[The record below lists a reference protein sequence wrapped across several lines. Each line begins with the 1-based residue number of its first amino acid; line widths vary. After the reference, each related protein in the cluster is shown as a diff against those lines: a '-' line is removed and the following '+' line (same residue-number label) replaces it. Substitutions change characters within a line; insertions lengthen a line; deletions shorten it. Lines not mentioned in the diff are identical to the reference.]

1 MGKHL
6 SDVQRL
12 LIQTA
17 WSKPGQ
23 RYDEIAQET
32 GYSVT
37 YLKQDAGPKL
47 WRMLSDILGEKVK
60 KSNFRGAMERRAS
73 VLPEL
78 SSPEATA
85 LQKSSLPTPSDPSA
99 ALQKDDEGKI
109 VHQSQIDAIHRY
121 QDWGEAP
128 DVSIFY
134 DRSDETAILEHWIVT
149 NHCRLVGLFGMG
161 GIGKTHLS
169 VKLAERFQEQFDYVI
184 WRSLR
189 NAPPLQQILTSQLQ
203 FITNSEE
210 TDLPATVD
218 EKLSLLIDYLRKH
231 RCLLILDNVETILR
245 GGERTGFYRQGYEE
259 YGNFFKRLGEC
270 RHNSCLVLTSREK
283 PKEIALMQGDTLPV
297 RCLTLQGLDASAGG
311 QLLQLKGCYWESG
324 SQCQVLVERYS
335 GNPLA
340 LKIVASAI
348 QELFEG
354 SLTEFLKYKTIVLD
368 EIRVVFDQQFNRL
381 PELEKTIL
389 YWMAI
394 HQEPVSVEKLHSD
407 ICPSVSQATLIETV
421 NSLLQRS
428 LIEKQANQF
437 SLQLVLMEYAT
448 NLVKEQPSRLAVEL
462 GLEFNE
468 AEVLDSDY
476 SGELDET
483 ELDVVAGGGYARPEL
498 VIWNR
503 IPNPLELFNSSPHR
517 KDSLSPATS
526 RVSNR
531 HLLNSLLRTGKMP
544 VPQ

>member
-1 MGKHL
+1 MIASLNQFQNEVMEDSTRMHQSNVEEIFKFTDALVFAKMGKHL

-12 LIQTA
+12 LIQTT

-47 WRMLSDILGEKVK
+47 WRLLSDIFGEKVK
-60 KSNFRGAMERRAS
+60 KSNFRAAMERRAS

-85 LQKSSLPTPSDPSA
+85 LQESFLPTPSNPGA
-99 ALQKDDEGKI
+99 ALQKDDEGEI
-109 VHQSQIDAIHRY
+109 VPQSQIDAIHRY

-134 DRSDETAILEHWIVT
+134 DRSDETAILEYWIVT
-149 NHCRLVGLFGMG
+149 NHCRIVGLFGMG

-189 NAPPLQQILTSQLQ
+189 NAPPLQQILTSLLQ
-203 FITNSEE
+203 FIANSEE

-270 RHNSCLVLTSREK
+270 RHNSCLVVTSREK

-297 RCLTLQGLDASAGG
+297 RCLTLQGLNASAGR
-311 QLLQLKGCYWESG
+311 QLLQLKGCYWESEAEG
-324 SQCQVLVERYS
+324 QVLVEQYS

-368 EIRVVFDQQFNRL
+368 EIQVLFDQQFNRL

-394 HQEPVSVEKLHSD
+394 HQEPVFVEELHSD
-407 ICPSVSQATLIETV
+407 ICPSVSQETLIKTL
-421 NSLLQRS
+421 NSLFQRS

-437 SLQLVLMEYAT
+437 SLQPVLREYAT
-448 NLVKEQPSRLAVEL
+448 NLVVEQVCPEI
-462 GLEFNE
+462 
-468 AEVLDSDY
+468 DK
-476 SGELDET
+476 GEL
-483 ELDVVAGGGYARPEL
+483 A
-498 VIWNR
+498 
-503 IPNPLELFNSSPHR
+503 
-517 KDSLSPATS
+517 
-526 RVSNR
+526 
-531 HLLNSLLRTGKMP
+531 LLKSHS
-544 VPQ
+544 

>member
-1 MGKHL
+1 MTTMHLSNVEEIFKFTDALVFAKMGKHL

-17 WSKPGQ
+17 WFKPGQ
-23 RYDEIAQET
+23 RYDEIAKET
-32 GYSVT
+32 GYSVN

-47 WRMLSDILGEKVK
+47 WRLLSDILGEKVK
-60 KSNFRGAMERRAS
+60 KSNFRAAMERRAS
-73 VLPEL
+73 VLSEL
-78 SSPEATA
+78 SPLGATA
-85 LQKSSLPTPSDPSA
+85 LQESSLLTPSNPCP
-99 ALQKDDEGKI
+99 ALQKDDAGEI

-128 DVSIFY
+128 DVSVFY

-149 NHCRLVGLFGMG
+149 NRCRLVGLFGIG

-184 WRSLR
+184 WRSLH
-189 NAPPLQQILTSQLQ
+189 NTPSLEQILTSLLQ
-203 FITNSEE
+203 FIANRKETN
-210 TDLPATVD
+210 LPATVD

-259 YGNFFKRLGEC
+259 YGNFFKHLGEC
-270 RHNSCLVLTSREK
+270 RHNSCLVFTSREK
-283 PKEIALMQGDTLPV
+283 PKEVALMQGETLPV

-311 QLLQLKGCYWESG
+311 QLLQLKGCYWESEAE
-324 SQCQVLVERYS
+324 CQTLVERYS
-335 GNPLA
+335 GNPLV

-354 SLTEFLKYKTIVLD
+354 SLTEFLKYETFVLD
-368 EIRVVFDQQFNRL
+368 EIRVLFDQQFNRL

-394 HQEPVSVEKLHSD
+394 HGKSISVEELHSD
-407 ICPSVSQATLIETV
+407 IYPSVSQAILIKTLK
-421 NSLLQRS
+421 SLVQRS

-437 SLQLVLMEYAT
+437 SLQSVLMEYAT
-448 NLVKEQPSRLAVEL
+448 NLIVEQVDREVEKSELAL
-462 GLEFNE
+462 L
-468 AEVLDSDY
+468 
-476 SGELDET
+476 
-483 ELDVVAGGGYARPEL
+483 
-498 VIWNR
+498 
-503 IPNPLELFNSSPHR
+503 SSHDCF
-517 KDSLSPATS
+517 KADDQDSLVHS
-526 RVSNR
+526 
-531 HLLNSLLRTGKMP
+531 
-544 VPQ
+544 